1 MEILLRHKKNEILP
15 SVTTWMDFEGITL
28 SETNQKE
35 KDNTLNGFTHMWN
48 VKKKKKKKR
57 TNTIKQKQRQRYRDQ
72 TSGSQRGRELRMG
85 QMGEGDQWYGDR
97 WYQDLWW

>member
-48 VKKKKKKKR
+48 VKKK
-57 TNTIKQKQRQRYRDQ
+57 
-72 TSGSQRGRELRMG
+72 
-85 QMGEGDQWYGDR
+85 QMNKHNKAKTKAKIPRSD
-97 WYQDLWW
+97 

>member
-48 VKKKKKKKR
+48 VKKKKKKK
-57 TNTIKQKQRQRYRDQ
+57 TNKHNKAKTKAKIPRSD
-72 TSGSQRGRELRMG
+72 
-85 QMGEGDQWYGDR
+85 
-97 WYQDLWW
+97 